1 MRGATCARDAATERR
16 RRAGAHRP
24 TPAAERALVVEA
36 QEHAER
42 RGRLVEVFEPSIA
55 TIARLYCRSAPAVSR
70 AELMQ
75 EGVVGLLRA
84 LERYD
89 VETGVP
95 FWAYASWWVRQAMQQ
110 LVSEL
115 SGPMVLSDRA
125 LRQLAR
131 IKQAER
137 DCGQRSGYQPATSM
151 VALETGLPPAQIERL
166 RAAERTAIGVD
177 EPVGGDGGG
186 TLAELLADPLAED
199 PCDVAT
205 DTVLAE
211 QLPWL
216 LEALTEREHV
226 VMRARFGFDGPER
239 TLAEIGARLGVS
251 AERVRQVE
259 QAALARLRER
269 WSGQPHPA

>member
-1 MRGATCARDAATERR
+1 MRSATGTRDGAQRL
-16 RRAGAHRP
+16 

-36 QEHAER
+36 QEQPER
-42 RGRLVEVFEPSIA
+42 RARLIEVFEPSIA
-55 TIARLYCRSAPAVSR
+55 AIARLYRRSAPAVSR

-89 VETGVP
+89 PAVGVP

-110 LVSEL
+110 LVAEL
-115 SGPMVLSDRA
+115 SGPVVLSDRA

-151 VALETGLPPAQIERL
+151 LAGETGLPPAQIERL
-166 RAAERTAIGVD
+166 RAAERSAIGVD
-177 EPVGGDGGG
+177 EPVGHDGGA
-186 TLAELLADPLAED
+186 TLAEVLADPCAED
-199 PCDVAT
+199 PCDAAT

-226 VMRARFGFDGPER
+226 VMRARFGFDEPER
-239 TLAEIGARLGVS
+239 TLAEIGGRLGVS

-259 QAALARLRER
+259 HAALAKLRER
-269 WSGQPHPA
+269 WSGQPTRA